1 MADASSES
9 EEEYERMEYES
20 MGDASSISEE
30 DYDFR
35 SRTFKTPQQR
45 EERRLLL
52 KRDCMGNIRKKE
64 RENKE
69 ALFLQINVLEQMTTS
84 SENSSEN
91 SDITLNPTL
100 NEEVPEINLVDDRPS
115 DIIVSD
121 DDIYSDIDNY
131 EMLEETITSLP
142 FVEQLKQYANKTALN
157 CVQVNELLK
166 LIHNN
171 KKTIGREEV
180 INISG
185 VPKTYK
191 TLFNIS
197 NKKVKDEI
205 RAIQPNHKLYYF
217 GLAKQILFYLKQYPI
232 QSLDALQPSNT
243 LELIWNTDGMKLYQS
258 RDESAWP
265 ILCYIKNLFP
275 RKVFE
280 VLLTTG
286 TGKPNLEFINPFVDE
301 LKQLMQNGLVFKDST
316 SKERTFKIKVVAA
329 VCDAPARADIKCIKH
344 HNAYFGC
351 DFCMIKGTYIANTK
365 NGVTKQ
371 GGTMT
376 FQGSEDWPKRTNENF
391 RSQEQKNHHSIK
403 ENTPLLELDI
413 DMIRDFPIDFMHGS
427 GGTMK
432 KLFDRWFRH
441 PLKSSSY
448 RITATNLN
456 FLNERIKYISNE
468 CLPNI
473 FPRKLRST
481 SEHQHYKFSEHKQ
494 FLLYTGKIL
503 LLDLMPR
510 IEYYKKFVK
519 YSTACSLMNDVTNCD
534 TLQRIS
540 KNLIGDAIDG
550 FQENYGDKFMTYSS
564 HTNIHYPEIAAYH
577 GSLATV
583 SAYPFENHLRH
594 LRKWV
599 SRSSHQAMVTMVNG
613 ILRRQSVECT
623 EVLQARK
630 SAIYF
635 NSPNNVYIDTN
646 SPDVQCYEAL
656 RRTMDG
662 QILLKCYFNPMNLY
676 NDPIASK
683 MVGCFKI
690 NPNQHSVITKTNDE
704 VETFRRGFKIC
715 LNRLAGISELLK
727 PFWVIHMVSHDEDE
741 HIFA

>member
-9 EEEYERMEYES
+9 EEEYSSMEY
-20 MGDASSISEE
+20 SSGEYSTSEE
-30 DYDFR
+30 DVDFK
-35 SRTFKTPQQR
+35 SHTFKTEQQR
-45 EERRLLL
+45 EERRLFL
-52 KRDCMGNIRKKE
+52 KKILMRKLRERRKE
-64 RENKE
+64 DKQKQSLFWETNKI
-69 ALFLQINVLEQMTTS
+69 ATP

-91 SDITLNPTL
+91 SDISLNSAL
-100 NEEVPEINLVDDRPS
+100 NEEVPENNLVDDGPL

-121 DDIYSDIDNY
+121 EDDIYSDIDNI
-131 EMLEETITSLP
+131 EMLEETKTSLP

-157 CVQVNELLK
+157 CVQVNGLLK

-171 KKTIGREEV
+171 KKTIGIEEV

-191 TLFNIS
+191 TLFKIS
-197 NKKVKDEI
+197 NKKVKDKI
-205 RAIQPNHKLYYF
+205 IAIQPDHKLYYF

-232 QSLDALQPSNT
+232 HSLDALQPSNT

-286 TGKPNLEFINPFVDE
+286 TGKPNLEFIKLFVDE
-301 LKQLMQNGLVFKDST
+301 LKELMQNGLVFKDST
-316 SKERTFKIKVVAA
+316 SKERTFKVHMVAA

-344 HNAYFGC
+344 HNSYAGC
-351 DFCMIKGTYIANTK
+351 DFCMIEGTYIGNYK
-365 NGVTKQ
+365 NGVKQ
-371 GGTMT
+371 PGGTMT
-376 FQGSEDWPKRTNENF
+376 FQGSEDWIMRTDENF
-391 RSQEQKNHHSIK
+391 RNQEQKEHHSKK
-403 ENTPLLELDI
+403 ETPLLELDI
-413 DMIRDFPIDFMHGS
+413 DMIRHFPIDFMHGS

-432 KLFDRWFRH
+432 KLFDCWIKH
-441 PLKSSSY
+441 PLTSSSY
-448 RITATNLN
+448 RITGTNIA
-456 FLNERIKYISNE
+456 FLNERIKYISRE

-503 LLDLMPR
+503 LLELMQD
-510 IEYYKKFVK
+510 EKYYYNFLK
-519 YSTACSLMNDVTNCD
+519 YSTACSIMNDGTTSEKFQ
-534 TLQRIS
+534 TLS
-540 KNLIGDAIDG
+540 KNLIRDVIDS
-550 FQENYGDKFMTYSS
+550 FQQHYGDKFMTYSS

-577 GSLATV
+577 GGLATV

-623 EVLQARK
+623 EVLQARE

-635 NSPNNVYIDTN
+635 SSPNNVYIDT
-646 SPDVQCYEAL
+646 SSWPVSKCYEAL
-656 RRTMDG
+656 KRTMDG
-662 QILLKCYFNPMNLY
+662 RIVLNWYHNPMNLY
-676 NDPIASK
+676 TDPIPSK
-683 MVGCFKI
+683 LVGCFKI
-690 NPNQHSVITKTNDE
+690 NPEQHREIILTNDE
-704 VETFRRGFKIC
+704 VEKFRRGFKIC
-715 LNRLAGISELLK
+715 LNGLAGIPESLK
-727 PFWVIHMVSHDEDE
+727 PYWVIHMVSHDEDE
-741 HIFA
+741 HIFS